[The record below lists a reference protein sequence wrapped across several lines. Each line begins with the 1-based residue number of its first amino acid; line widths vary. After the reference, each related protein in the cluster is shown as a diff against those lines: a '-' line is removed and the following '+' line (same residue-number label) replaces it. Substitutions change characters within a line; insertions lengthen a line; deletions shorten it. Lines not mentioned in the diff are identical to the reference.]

1 MSLIN
6 METGQPAPA
15 RQQLKQL
22 NEMSRQ
28 ELENS
33 LLKEVLADYTE
44 KWNIQ
49 QQEQTDFIR
58 HQTEKIEQLQAIVQ
72 HQQSLNEQLSQSL
85 KKEGDR
91 LIQEF
96 RQRYSTSVTQ
106 EISTFT
112 NTATGLTEELASQT
126 NSYIMNLTS
135 LKYDLEHDR
144 KRMFT
149 FTKLKSFLFWFGCMT
164 NIGTFLFLWV
174 QYWLKGF

>member
-1 MSLIN
+1 MSLVN
-6 METGQPAPA
+6 MTTGEPAPA
-15 RQQLKQL
+15 RQQLRQL

-44 KWNIQ
+44 KWEIQ
-49 QQEQTDFIR
+49 QQEQSEFIK
-58 HQTEKIEQLQAIVQ
+58 HQTEKIEKLQALIQ
-72 HQQSLNEQLSQSL
+72 YQQSLNEQLSQSL

-96 RQRYSTSVTQ
+96 RQRYSTSVTR

-135 LKYDLEHDR
+135 LKYDIERER
-144 KRMFT
+144 KRIFT
-149 FTKLKSFLFWFGCMT
+149 FTKLKSFLFWCGCLT
-164 NIGTFLFLWV
+164 NLGTFLFLLV
-174 QYWLKGF
+174 QYWLKT